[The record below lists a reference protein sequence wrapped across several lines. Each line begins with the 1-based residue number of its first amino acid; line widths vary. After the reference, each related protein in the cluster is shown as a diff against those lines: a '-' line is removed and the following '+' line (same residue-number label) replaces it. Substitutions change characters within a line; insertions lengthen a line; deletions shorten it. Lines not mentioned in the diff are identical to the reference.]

1 MPIGVA
7 TVSFQANFND
17 AWVSAWLDSIVDRP
31 GALSHRAWTKIEKH
45 GGIEPVIAAATHRNI
60 HLVEMIDE
68 SGQRVVAASRSPVRP
83 IC

>member
-17 AWVSAWLDSIVDRP
+17 AWVSAWLDSVADRP
-31 GALSHRAWTKIEKH
+31 GALSHRSWQKIEKH
-45 GGIEPVIAAATHRNI
+45 GGIGPVIAAAANRKM

-68 SGQRVVAASRSPVRP
+68 SGQRVVAASRSPLRP
-83 IC
+83 LC